1 MRLDHCVPSNFISA
15 WPHGNWGHRSSWSK
29 KGSGL
34 HVPSSPLRHWIYYKK
49 FALYLCFKTS
59 STQEIGVIPLL
70 WHHMWPPPRNIGLI
84 FSSLETHSLPWETK
98 RNGGGSTTIW
108 SKIMFPFV
116 PLAVKTLLKMSQK
129 LSCKQ
134 VFCCFDTNV
143 AENCQFRP
151 KNNRAS
157 SDH

>member
-1 MRLDHCVPSNFISA
+1 MRSDHCVPSNFISA

-98 RNGGGSTTIW
+98 RMAARRQFEAKLCFLSLPQKQQ
-108 SKIMFPFV
+108 SKLKNWVVNKSFV
-116 PLAVKTLLKMSQK
+116 VWHKCRRK
-129 LSCKQ
+129 LQISAQ
-134 VFCCFDTNV
+134 
-143 AENCQFRP
+143 
-151 KNNRAS
+151 NNKAS
-157 SDH
+157 KSASGK